1 MKKYCLL
8 LIAVM
13 LLTLP
18 NVLFAASLVNRDGK
32 PHKIKG
38 RREGSGWVRFTIYP
52 GGNKYYDCRYGCEIK
67 VLDTGST
74 IYVESDADVVISNGI
89 LRIR

>member
-32 PHKIKG
+32 PHNIKG
-38 RREGSGWVRFTIYP
+38 RREGGGW
-52 GGNKYYDCRYGCEIK
+52 
-67 VLDTGST
+67 
-74 IYVESDADVVISNGI
+74 
-89 LRIR
+89 IRVT